1 MTNLIKFS
9 FPDFT
14 ELSQGNQELNVILK
28 ALKSSSL
35 QVSMQEIKTL
45 GVAESAT
52 VRQLMRI
59 SQIEQHS
66 IQWCDVSSEIQE
78 KISSLREAQIPDH
91 GRTRRAWFEKWGDN
105 VLSIWNEFLA
115 LAHLLVEGFWSL
127 GTGLLGHRSKGI
139 PGELFRQLLKL
150 GVGAVPIVIMLAFL
164 IGLTLAVQSAMQ
176 LEKFGAGVYL
186 ARGVGISMITEIG
199 PLMAAIIVAGRSG
212 SAIAA
217 EISTMVVQDEVRA
230 LHVMGVSPVSFL
242 LRPRLAA
249 LLIAQPLLTVLA
261 QLAGIFAGLL
271 VGLFV
276 VGLPASLFL
285 GELQNAI
292 TPAYFVQSMIKAATF
307 GGLIALIGVR
317 MGLTASGGAGAV
329 GKQTTTCVVACIS
342 AIIISDALFSF
353 VFY

>member
-1 MTNLIKFS
+1 MIKTNHFS

-14 ELSQGNQELNVILK
+14 NLSKGDKELSAILK
-28 ALKSSSL
+28 GLKTSPIEI
-35 QVSMQEIKTL
+35 SMKNITTL
-45 GVAESAT
+45 SVAESAT
-52 VRQLMRI
+52 IRQLMRTSNLEAQKI
-59 SQIEQHS
+59 TWSDITPQINNKMSS
-66 IQWCDVSSEIQE
+66 I
-78 KISSLREAQIPDH
+78 REAQIPDE
-91 GRTRRAWFEKWGDN
+91 GRVRRGWFEKWIDQ
-105 VLSIWNEFLA
+105 VLSIWNEFLE
-115 LAHLLVEGFWSL
+115 LTHLLVEGFWSL
-127 GTGLLGHRSKGI
+127 GTGLLGQHSKGI
-139 PGELFRQLLKL
+139 PGELSRQLLKL

-292 TPAYFVQSMIKAATF
+292 TPTFFIQSMIKAATF
-307 GGLIALIGVR
+307 GVLIALIGVR